1 MGITHIYSNLVNEL
15 YMLHGISY
23 EITNGNSEKT
33 KIFDTTGMMTISLI
47 LVDIA
52 T

>member
-1 MGITHIYSNLVNEL
+1 MDITHIYTNPVNEL

-33 KIFDTTGMMTISLI
+33 KIFDTIGTMTISLI
-47 LVDIA
+47 LVDIE